1 MSAEAAKITR
11 LRRMLTSGDAR
22 TIRETAGLSVRV
34 VADELDVHHTTVS
47 RWETGDT
54 TPQRGHALAYLALLE
69 QLVDEATRDNGA
81 INEALQQIGTRVR
94 RDGMLC
100 PRCTRRYVQ
109 ASSERGL
116 CGWCDE
122 DQDKIERESKR
133 RYARR
138 KARE

>member
-1 MSAEAAKITR
+1 MTSDATRIVR
-11 LRRMLTSGDAR
+11 LRRMIADGDAR
-22 TIRETAGLSVRV
+22 TIREEAGLSLRE
-34 VADELDVHHTTVS
+34 AAEALDVHHSTVGY
-47 RWETGDT
+47 WETGDR
-54 TPQRGHALAYLALLE
+54 TPKKRHALAYLALLE
-69 QLVDEATRDNGA
+69 QLVDETTRDDGA
-81 INEALQQIGTRVR
+81 ISDALRQIGTRVR

-100 PRCTRRYVQ
+100 PRCMRRYVQ

-116 CGWCDE
+116 CGWCDK